1 MTLALDSPKLRELT
15 RTQLQSL
22 AKVCTFVPRE
32 VVRAIGKTENII
44 RRLIQKH
51 PRGVPVP
58 VDADNPGSAS
68 SAPLKRHVLE
78 GSYKGTPSLS
88 PVPGTCRDPTDPK
101 GKGKQAAE
109 AASPSPSSS
118 TEALELLYPD
128 DYDEPAAGP
137 SNATPESAS
146 TSHPVVAQSTVPSD
160 HPPFPSGELF
170 SVAPPEHLPHA
181 AQCEDN
187 DNDTHNRASPSNA
200 PNPGWQADEE
210 DEYDSLFGGV
220 DYPKGAPTH
229 YMVVDALRQFTTLV
243 NTIPSTETRIA
254 EGRCLLKRTEILLEK
269 AMPDAR
275 ELVVTREYLET
286 FLLGKMKEKRELW
299 DGTAK
304 MGKKDRK
311 LRMEW
316 LRAERKAKNERK
328 WKETNELYKKKGLK
342 PEPFSAFASQSDE
355 EVIES
360 LETTP
365 TSSRSGS
372 SKRSREESVDGN
384 ADGNAE
390 ADGESQRK
398 RARS

>member
-1 MTLALDSPKLRELT
+1 MTLTLDSPKLRELT

-22 AKVCTFVPRE
+22 AKRE

-58 VDADNPGSAS
+58 VDTDNPGSVS

-78 GSYKGTPSLS
+78 GSYKGISISSLS
-88 PVPGTCRDPTDPK
+88 PVPGTSKDPTDPK

-118 TEALELLYPD
+118 EEALELLYPN
-128 DYDEPAAGP
+128 DYDEPVAGP
-137 SNATPESAS
+137 SNATPESPS
-146 TSHPVVAQSTVPSD
+146 TSHPVVAQPTVPSD
-160 HPPFPSGELF
+160 HPPVSSGEIF
-170 SVAPPEHLPHA
+170 SVTPPEHLPH
-181 AQCEDN
+181 
-187 DNDTHNRASPSNA
+187 DNDTHNRASPPNA

-210 DEYDSLFGGV
+210 EEYDSLFDHV
-220 DYPKGAPTH
+220 DYPQGAPTH

-254 EGRCLLKRTEILLEK
+254 EGRCLLQRTEILLEK

-286 FLLGKMKEKRELW
+286 FLLAKMKEKRELW

-316 LRAERKAKNERK
+316 LRAERKAKNEQK
-328 WKETNELYKKKGLK
+328 WKEINELYKKKGLK
-342 PEPFSAFASQSDE
+342 PEPFSAFAY
-355 EVIES
+355 VHS
-360 LETTP
+360 L
-365 TSSRSGS
+365 SG
-372 SKRSREESVDGN
+372 R
-384 ADGNAE
+384 
-390 ADGESQRK
+390 
-398 RARS
+398 